1 MQFTINKEYAKAYNE
16 FRKKEELQKLKD
28 RHGDIKLSK
37 KRKHLAKDI
46 SKETDEESEE
56 DGSTESSSDSDD
68 DDDEEEVEEDSSTEE
83 REHEDFLRL
92 YDALCRNDPSLD
104 DPSKQWFHDEEEVEE
119 EQSNGSA
126 AEGPSKTVS
135 APAVG
140 KTKHQRKSKDHRPVT
155 LRDHER
161 QFLLEHGGVEDEAV
175 AADADRIAKL
185 ESDDVLS
192 KLSHSEADAS
202 KAKFLEASEA
212 ALRQTEEVSDN
223 EDASRKQSR
232 QLGFLKRRKLPET
245 DDHVKPSIDT
255 ENLRFTDGSGNS
267 ESEAFLRDFIVNQ
280 RWKRKQERRLP
291 TYSEVLRH
299 ADLDEKDDEDNV
311 AGDESPSSV
320 FNRLNDDNILD
331 EDDDFLVR
339 VRDFER
345 EKQTSGA
352 TTLSLKTQVPNHRFE
367 EEDKEYLK
375 SYPRKIT
382 TSLHQSTTHE
392 GRSAR
397 SMKREARRARKL
409 EQKQA
414 KLAELARLRRLK
426 LALLA
431 DKIERIKRSCGSGS
445 DLLACDLDTLK
456 KQVIVGENEAE
467 VDIGETALDLVEH
480 LDEDWDPEKHD
491 RLVERMFN
499 DSYYQAGE
507 DDAELPRFS
516 DASDLDSDHVFEDTV
531 VEDAEPSQKK
541 RKKREQ
547 HTSTSGL
554 EAMYNDHHME
564 DDNHGRE
571 LDGEEEIKDDVL
583 TGERLRRR
591 LRGKARLRR
600 ALKRQKAPYDPAVDE
615 DYEHYLDKHY
625 KLTCEDV
632 IPGPNPDEDLF
643 CRFSY
648 RQVTPN
654 DYGLTTEEV
663 LTATT
668 GELNSWVPINRVTA
682 YRTEEEEQ
690 RDLRV
695 YHSNKKLEKKPRVIA
710 SLCNPDAH
718 WWPDDSASASNKSSK
733 KRKRSKKKRARDA
746 ARAQLAETT
755 EKPCAGGST
764 SEPNESEYGS
774 DAKGQKVKRSR
785 KLKGVTISQNRL
797 AACNITPK
805 DVYRLMKRSKDK
817 NSQNPT
823 VC

>member
-28 RHGDIKLSK
+28 RHGDVKLSK
-37 KRKHLAKDI
+37 KRKHLAEDM
-46 SKETDEESEE
+46 SKETDERSEE

-68 DDDEEEVEEDSSTEE
+68 DEEEEDDSSTEE

-104 DPSKQWFHDEEEVEE
+104 DPNKQWFHEEEDEAN
-119 EQSNGSA
+119 QSNGSA
-126 AEGPSKTVS
+126 AEGPSNTVS
-135 APAVG
+135 SPAVG

-185 ESDDVLS
+185 ESDDVLN
-192 KLSHSEADAS
+192 KLSHSQADAS

-212 ALRQTEEVSDN
+212 ALRQTEELSDN
-223 EDASRKQSR
+223 EDTCRKQSR
-232 QLGFLKRRKLPET
+232 QLGFLKRRNLPET

-291 TYSEVLRH
+291 TYSEVLRN
-299 ADLDEKDDEDNV
+299 AAIDEKDDEDNV
-311 AGDESPSSV
+311 VGDESPSSI
-320 FNRLNDDNILD
+320 FSRLNDDNILD

-352 TTLSLKTQVPNHRFE
+352 TMLSLKTQVSKHRFE
-367 EEDKEYLK
+367 EEDKEFLK

-397 SMKREARRARKL
+397 SMKREARRARKR

-431 DKIERIKRSCGSGS
+431 DKIERIKRTCGSGS
-445 DLLACDLDTLK
+445 DLLACDLDKLK
-456 KQVIVGENEAE
+456 EQAIVGENEAE
-467 VDIGETALDLVEH
+467 VDIGKTALDLAEH

-516 DASDLDSDHVFEDTV
+516 DASDLESDHVFEDSTR
-531 VEDAEPSQKK
+531 VEDAQPSQKK

-547 HTSTSGL
+547 HASTSGL
-554 EAMYNDHHME
+554 EPMYNDHPME
-564 DDNHGRE
+564 DDNCGGE
-571 LDGEEEIKDDVL
+571 LDGEEEITDDAV
-583 TGERLRRR
+583 TGKRVRRR
-591 LRGKARLRR
+591 LRGRARLRR
-600 ALKRQKAPYDPAVDE
+600 ALKRPKAPYDPAVDE

-632 IPGPNPDEDLF
+632 IPGPDPDEDLF

-654 DYGLTTEEV
+654 DYGLSTEEV

-695 YHSNKKLEKKPRVIA
+695 YHSNKKLEKKARVIA

-718 WWPDDSASASNKSSK
+718 WWPDDNASTSNKPSK

-746 ARAQLAETT
+746 AHAQLAETT
-755 EKPCAGGST
+755 EKPFADGST
-764 SEPNESEYGS
+764 FGPNESEYGS
-774 DAKGQKVKRSR
+774 DVKRQKVRRSQ
-785 KLKGVTISQNRL
+785 KLKGVTISQSRL

-805 DVYRLMKRSKDK
+805 DVYRLMKRSKEK

-823 VC
+823 AF